1 MIANYFRCDGKGCK
15 NSTTNKFGD
24 CWITLGDGGMSKTMI
39 RRKAIVDEVRVKEG
53 ADFCSWKCL
62 KSTGAKK

>member
-1 MIANYFRCDGKGCK
+1 MIANYYKCDGKDCK

-24 CWITLGDGGMSKTMI
+24 CWITTGDGGIKKTRI
-39 RRKAIVDEVRVKEG
+39 KRKSIVYEVNVKEG

-62 KSTGAKK
+62 RSTGEK